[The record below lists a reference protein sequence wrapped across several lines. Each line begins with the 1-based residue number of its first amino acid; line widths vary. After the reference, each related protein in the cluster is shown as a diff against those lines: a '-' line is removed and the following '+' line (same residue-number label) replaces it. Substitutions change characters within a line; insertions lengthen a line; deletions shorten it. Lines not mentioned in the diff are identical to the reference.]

1 MENYRSVELQLHFE
15 DILTTKSFISKKK
28 KKTPIRP
35 GMTLKIN
42 ILCQANILSNDN
54 DKTTASYV
62 ADTTRLW
69 KQRQDEDLVS
79 NNGVADVYMLYEP
92 NRRTTLRRRAM
103 SEEEFS
109 SRTLNLNVDR
119 N

>member
-28 KKTPIRP
+28 TPIRP
-35 GMTLKIN
+35 VMTLKIN
-42 ILCQANILSNDN
+42 ILCQANILPNDN

-79 NNGVADVYMLYEP
+79 NNGVGE
-92 NRRTTLRRRAM
+92 
-103 SEEEFS
+103 
-109 SRTLNLNVDR
+109 
-119 N
+119 